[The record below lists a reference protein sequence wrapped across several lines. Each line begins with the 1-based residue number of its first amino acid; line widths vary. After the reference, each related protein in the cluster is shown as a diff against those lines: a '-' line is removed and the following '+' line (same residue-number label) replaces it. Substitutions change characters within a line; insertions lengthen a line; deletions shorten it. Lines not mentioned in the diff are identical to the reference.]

1 MLKER
6 FGVDAEV
13 IYNGLDQAEFIAQPK
28 KKHKIPVLL
37 MMYHEA
43 EHKGT
48 KPGMEIVENLRKK
61 YPDLRLNMFGRRRGS
76 DVPEYARFLENPPRE
91 LLMKMYRE
99 SDIYLFTSSREAWGL
114 PILEAM
120 ANKCAVVGFKVGA
133 MAEIATD
140 QNAVVIENFNF
151 SQMEAEVEKLLN
163 DRQRLLLLQYEAYKT
178 ALQFTWETQYAHFE
192 DYLDKLAEYK

>member
-1 MLKER
+1 MFQNMHV
-6 FGVDAEV
+6 FG
-13 IYNGLDQAEFIAQPK
+13 
-28 KKHKIPVLL
+28 
-37 MMYHEA
+37 
-43 EHKGT
+43 
-48 KPGMEIVENLRKK
+48 KP
-61 YPDLRLNMFGRRRGS
+61 
-76 DVPEYARFLENPPRE
+76 AREP
-91 LLMKMYRE
+91 LMKMYRE

-163 DRQRLLLLQYEAYKT
+163 DRQRLLLLQDEAYKT
-178 ALQFTWETQYAHFE
+178 ALQLRGRHNMHTLKTIWTNWQSISKKDF
-192 DYLDKLAEYK
+192 